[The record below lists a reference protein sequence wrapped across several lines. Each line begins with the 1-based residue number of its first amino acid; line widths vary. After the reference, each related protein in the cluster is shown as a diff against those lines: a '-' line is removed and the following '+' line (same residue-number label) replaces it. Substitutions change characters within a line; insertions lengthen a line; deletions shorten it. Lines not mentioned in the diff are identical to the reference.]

1 MQATCSMKE
10 WFNLARRAICA
21 GLLIGCAGFAY
32 TMAGG
37 IIGAFLFCFG
47 LFGVLYGSW
56 ALYTGYAGSFAWR
69 EGKDW
74 GRLFFILAGN
84 WVGVTALALIASTA
98 SDANIVKYNEI
109 VSKIIADRTTTE
121 WWRLLIR
128 AIGTGFI
135 MEIAVRYGRES
146 KWMTVVLGVP
156 VFIVCGLPHCVA
168 DIYYYGIDWLT
179 AGGSYVSYLVPWASA
194 IVGNLIGCNI
204 PRLLT
209 VK

>member
-1 MQATCSMKE
+1 MRE
-10 WFNLARRAICA
+10 WFNLAKSSICS
-21 GLLIGCAGFAY
+21 GILIGFAGFAY
-32 TMAGG
+32 TMVGG
-37 IIGAFLFCFG
+37 IVGAFLFCFG
-47 LFGVLYGSW
+47 LFGVLYGKW

-69 EGKDW
+69 EAKDW

-84 WVGVTALALIASTA
+84 WVGVTLVASLASIASE
-98 SDANIVKYNEI
+98 SGVEKYTEI

-121 WWRLLIR
+121 WWILVAR

-135 MEIAVRYGRES
+135 MEIAVRYGREA
-146 KWMTVVLGVP
+146 KYMTVLLGVP

-168 DIYYYGIDWLT
+168 DIYYYGVDWL
-179 AGGSYVSYLVPWASA
+179 ALGGSPATYLTPWICA